1 MKHYTDPKEFKK
13 HRLSIMPQDMLIP
26 KYKIEEVTPNFIN
39 FNKWHL
45 SKYNIPSY
53 WESTQGE
60 GIRILMLDTGFPD
73 HKDLNS
79 RVFRNQN
86 LTAEEWIDLN
96 GHQTHC
102 CGIITGS
109 KSGVAPKAS
118 IYCDKV
124 LNKNGSGNFKAVLR
138 SLELAISSNFDI
150 ISMSLGG
157 KLPSD
162 EGLVKAMRNA
172 IDELNKRNTV
182 VVCSAGN
189 SGDQG
194 VKFPALLENTISIGA
209 HDSNEKIA
217 YFSSKGKQVDF
228 AAPGVNIFSTF
239 LNQQYASLSGTSM
252 ACPFIV
258 GVISLMLSKH
268 KKQER
273 EGKNNDCK
281 TPEQIFNH
289 LKRCSI
295 DKGEEGKD
303 SEYGYGLINIKDL
316 LNTKESTPPEKPEE
330 PEEPE
335 EPKEPEKPEQPN
347 NKKDP
352 WIKRNLAW
360 VVCGT
365 FIIIALIFYLTSLI
379 QSKTEVY
386 VPYID
391 EDGNVDWDKKFEEEK
406 KKE

>member
-13 HRLSIMPQDMLIP
+13 HRLSIMPIDLRLP
-26 KYKIEEVTPNFIN
+26 KYKIEEVSPDFIN

-60 GIRILMLDTGFPD
+60 GIKILMLDTGLPD

-86 LTAEEWIDLN
+86 LTTEDWIDLN

-124 LNKNGSGNFKAVLR
+124 LNKNGTGNFKSVLR
-138 SLELAISSNFDI
+138 SLELALSANFDI

-162 EGLVKAMRNA
+162 KGLVKAMKDV
-172 IDELNKRNTV
+172 IDELNKQNTV

-189 SGDQG
+189 SGDLG

-268 KKQER
+268 KKQEQ

-316 LNTKESTPPEKPEE
+316 LKPQKSPQEPPQEPIKDPQQPSKPEE
-330 PEEPE
+330 
-335 EPKEPEKPEQPN
+335 KS
-347 NKKDP
+347 P
-352 WIKRNLAW
+352 WIKRNLPW
-360 VVCGT
+360 VIFGT
-365 FIIIALIFYLTSLI
+365 FIITTLLLYLISLYQDTS
-379 QSKTEVY
+379 EVN
-386 VPYID
+386 PTYID
-391 EDGNVDWDKKFEEEK
+391 EDGNVDWDKKFEEEN